1 MDKILEMLNQG
12 DFIKGLS
19 EKFNLSETD
28 VVSKLQSS
36 APDLLGIFADGKV
49 ELHELQE
56 AATKIFEDG
65 GSAAGGL
72 LDKVKGF
79 FGQ

>member
-1 MDKILEMLNQG
+1 MDKIMEMLNQG
-12 DFIKGLS
+12 NFIKELS
-19 EKFNLSETD
+19 EKFNLSEND

-36 APDLLGIFADGKV
+36 APELLGIFADGKV
-49 ELHELQE
+49 ELQELQD
-56 AATKIFEDG
+56 AATKIFEEG
-65 GSAAGGL
+65 GSAAGGI

>member
-1 MDKILEMLNQG
+1 MDKILEMLNQQ
-12 DFIKGLS
+12 DFIKQLS

-28 VVSKLQSS
+28 VVSKLQASG
-36 APDLLGIFADGKV
+36 PELLGIFADGKV
-49 ELHELQE
+49 EMQELQD

-72 LDKVKGF
+72 LNTIKGF